1 MILDNIKLDII
12 TNEITINGE
21 KIKIKSY
28 LPITQKIDLVDAIK
42 MEVLNETIIN
52 QPKLDALLNVFIVI
66 NYTDIEFKN
75 KDIDYLLEV
84 YDYLEYNGYIEAIL
98 QKIPKFEYDALID
111 YVKTTIEDFN
121 KYKVSSAGTMESLV
135 MNLPALMESLNVLKE
150 ELKDSDLD
158 IARTLYE
165 KLEY

>member
-121 KYKVSSAGTMESLV
+121 KYKVSGAGTMESLV

-150 ELKDSDLD
+150 ELKDGDLD

-165 KLEY
+165 RLEH